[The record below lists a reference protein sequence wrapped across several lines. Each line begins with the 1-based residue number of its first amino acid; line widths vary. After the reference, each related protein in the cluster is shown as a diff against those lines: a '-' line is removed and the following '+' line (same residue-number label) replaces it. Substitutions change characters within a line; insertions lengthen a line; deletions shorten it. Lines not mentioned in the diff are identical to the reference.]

1 MLSGEE
7 LARCKHCLSEI
18 KEGSEVVEEID
29 GRELRFCCQSC
40 AGVYRILHNSGLDE
54 FYERRTGWSPG
65 PPDDIKIDPSVFSD
79 YIKGDPGEREIDL
92 TISGIRCAS
101 CIWLIEHFLK
111 KEPSIIDIRINY
123 ATHRAKIKWNDQQL
137 SLEALLNLI
146 KSIGYT
152 PRPGIYSEYQEG
164 LEKDKRDLLIRF
176 GTSAFFSMQLM
187 LYSVALYAGY
197 FQGIE
202 PVYKRVFQ
210 FIAWA
215 LATPVMFYGGAPFIR
230 NTLYGLKQKSIN
242 MDSLILLG
250 AGAAYLY
257 SIVLIFKGGEVFF
270 DTSAMIITLILLG
283 RFLEASAR
291 RKAGETLQK
300 LIELQ
305 PSNARLIDDDGRAR
319 FVAASSVVADMTVEV
334 HAGEKIPLDGVVIEG
349 EAEVDESMLTGESK
363 PVSKKPRDN
372 VFAGTLNMNGRLII
386 KVTKPLKESLL
397 SQIIDAVE
405 EAQSRKAPVQGMAD
419 RVVVWFVPAILSIS
433 IITFLYWYLN
443 KGSINT
449 SFMNAISV
457 LVVACPCALGLATPL
472 AILIGS
478 LRASAKGILI
488 KGGDILE
495 QAAKADILFIDK
507 TGTLTEGKPSVTD
520 IKTFVDKE
528 LLLRLS
534 CAAES
539 ASGHSIGN
547 AIMNLCKNSDIK
559 PEQFRAIAGK
569 GIKAVVDGKAVLIGN
584 RALMMENNIKISS
597 EVDTYENNLSSQGKT
612 VVFVAIDGML
622 SGVFGIVDALKP
634 DAPETIRSIKDMGI
648 KTIMLTGDNYDVAR
662 YIGHEAG
669 ISNIHA
675 ELNPLQK
682 ADKIKEAKAEG
693 KITMMAGD
701 GINDA
706 PSLTEADVGIAA
718 GRATD
723 VALESA
729 DIVIMKKELV
739 GLTELI
745 WISRATLK
753 IIKQNLFWAFSYNL
767 VAIPLAVSG
776 MLHPIVSA
784 ASMAISSLVVVS
796 NSLRLLRY

>member
-1 MLSGEE
+1 M
-7 LARCKHCLSEI
+7 SEI
-18 KEGSEVVEEID
+18 KEGFEVSEEID
-29 GRELRFCCQSC
+29 GENLLFCCQSC

-54 FYERRTGWSPG
+54 FYERRRGWKPG
-65 PPDDIKIDPSVFSD
+65 PPDDSKIDPALFTE
-79 YIKGDPGEREIDL
+79 YIKGPPGEREIDI

-101 CIWLIEHFLK
+101 CIWLIEHYLK
-111 KEPSIIDIRINY
+111 KDPSILDIRINY

-137 SLEALLNLI
+137 SLEALLNRI

-152 PRPGIYSEYQEG
+152 PRPGVYSEYQEG
-164 LEKDKRDLLIRF
+164 LEKEKRDLLIRF

-202 PVYKRVFQ
+202 PIYKRVFQ

-215 LATPVMFYGGAPFIR
+215 LATPVILYGGAPFIR
-230 NTLYGLKQKSIN
+230 NTISSLKQKSIN
-242 MDSLILLG
+242 MDLLIILG
-250 AGAAYLY
+250 SGAAYLY
-257 SIVLIFKGGEVFF
+257 SIFLLFKGKEVFF

-291 RKAGETLQK
+291 KKAGESLQK

-305 PSNARLIDDDGRAR
+305 PTNARVLGNEGKARTVPASVVETGRLID
-319 FVAASSVVADMTVEV
+319 V
-334 HAGEKIPLDGVVIEG
+334 HAGEKIPLDGVVLEG
-349 EAEVDESMLTGESK
+349 QAEVDESMLTGESK
-363 PVSKKPRDN
+363 PVRKKTQDE
-372 VFAGTLNMNGRLII
+372 VFAGTLNLNGRLTV
-386 KVTKPLKESLL
+386 KVTRTLKESLL
-397 SQIIDAVE
+397 SQIIDAVQ

-419 RVVVWFVPAILSIS
+419 RVVGWLVPAILSIS
-433 IITFLYWYLN
+433 ILTFFYWYLTA
-443 KGSINT
+443 GSLNV
-449 SFMNAISV
+449 SFMNAISI

-478 LRASAKGILI
+478 LRASTKGILI

-507 TGTLTEGKPSVTD
+507 TGTLTVGKPSVTD
-520 IKTFVDKE
+520 IKTFIDKE
-528 LLLRLS
+528 LLLRLI
-534 CAAES
+534 CAAERP
-539 ASGHSIGN
+539 SGHSIGE
-547 AIMNLCKNSDIK
+547 AILNLCSGQNHQPSEFQVVSGRGVK
-559 PEQFRAIAGK
+559 AI
-569 GIKAVVDGKAVLIGN
+569 VDGNTVLIGN
-584 RALMMENNIKISS
+584 RALMKANSIEIADQFQ
-597 EVDTYENNLSSQGKT
+597 EYEERLSSQGKT
-612 VVFVAIDGML
+612 VVFVAINGKL
-622 SGVFGIVDALKP
+622 SGILAVVDYLKL
-634 DAPETIRSIKDMGI
+634 DASETIKSIKAMGI
-648 KTIMLTGDNYDVAR
+648 ETVMLTGDNSVVANF
-662 YIGHEAG
+662 IGREAG
-669 ISNIHA
+669 IDRIFA

-682 ADKIKEAKAEG
+682 AKKVKEAKAKG
-693 KITMMAGD
+693 RVTMMAGD

-706 PSLTEADVGIAA
+706 PSLTEADVGIAV

-729 DIVIMKKELV
+729 DIVIMKKELK

-745 WISRATLK
+745 SISKITLK

-784 ASMAISSLVVVS
+784 LSMAISSLVVVT